1 MTNVNFVQY
10 FADGLTVAK
19 IAKQENI
26 SERTLQKRVD
36 RLKKDNDCK
45 SIPEL
50 VALYCYKRL
59 IKYKPL
65 KKRNA
70 KQAN

>member
-10 FADGLTVAK
+10 FADGYTVAK
-19 IAKQENI
+19 IADKENI
-26 SERTLQKRVD
+26 SKRTLEKRVD
-36 RLKKDNDCK
+36 KLKRDNNCK